1 VCSNHTG
8 VGDLYLLFLVGWRGC
23 WNGGFFAGGEPLKAN
38 VRGFGSYACGEALE
52 RSVCCRN
59 RLGIDGGEY
68 APVWLGIML
77 GMNFGAQ
84 VYIRKH
90 RGNRLCW
97 SRLVPSTAMLIRD
110 SAGSETLDG
119 SVKITVMTRPVLS
132 CVEERMLGFPAR

>member
-1 VCSNHTG
+1 MV
-8 VGDLYLLFLVGWRGC
+8 DFLLGESPSKPTSGGLALTHAGRL
-23 WNGGFFAGGEPLKAN
+23 WNDP
-38 VRGFGSYACGEALE
+38 YA
-52 RSVCCRN
+52 V
-59 RLGIDGGEY
+59 GIDGGEY